1 MVRHG
6 GRKRFLPPRVGGE
19 TLRAFT
25 IFAVLAVLLAG
36 LGWVSHAVALHD
48 SSGLAGFDHRLRAT
62 QEARNVAEA
71 VTSFGRGPAGID
83 FYRLR
88 TNPAPLE
95 TFLAERLARRP
106 DLRFVEV
113 RDRFGTRV
121 AAVPSNVI
129 PNAAGIPRAQV
140 TLMLG
145 GVPQGDVRV
154 GVSTEAIDRD
164 IEALRRSLRIKIAA
178 AVTLGIGL
186 LVVGLFYSLRLI
198 RKNRELEH
206 ARQSAA
212 RAEYRVN
219 LGSGLAHEIRNPLN
233 SMNMNLQM
241 LEEEL
246 QGVPELE
253 GGEHVEMLRSMQG
266 EIKRIANLI
275 DVFLQY
281 ARPATPQLEVKDLN
295 DVLTATARFLQADFR
310 QSGVDLVL
318 DLEPLLP
325 SVELDEGQLRQA
337 LLNILGNARQVMQPG
352 GQVRVATRAGMGGE
366 VVVEIADTGP
376 GIPADSIEKI
386 FEPFFSKRTGG
397 TGLGLAIARQMVEN
411 HNGRI
416 EVDSQLGKGTTFRI
430 RLPRRHNRAGVA
442 VSGATASR

>member
-1 MVRHG
+1 MGELVRANH
-6 GRKRFLPPRVGGE
+6 
-19 TLRAFT
+19 
-25 IFAVLAVLLAG
+25 LLE
-36 LGWVSHAVALHD
+36 
-48 SSGLAGFDHRLRAT
+48 AT
-62 QEARNVAEA
+62 QEARVIAEA
-71 VTSFGRGPAGID
+71 VTSLGRGPGGID

-88 TNPAPLE
+88 KDRVPLLR
-95 TFLAERLARRP
+95 FLSERLAARP
-106 DLRFVEV
+106 DFRFVEV
-113 RDRFGTRV
+113 RDRFGARV
-121 AAVPSNVI
+121 ATVPSNAT
-129 PNAAGIPRAQV
+129 PNAIGIPRVQV
-140 TLMLG
+140 PLMLG
-145 GVPQGDVRV
+145 GIPQGDVRV

-164 IEALRRSLRIKIAA
+164 IEGVRSSLRIKMIC
-178 AVTLGIGL
+178 AVALGIGF

-212 RAEYRVN
+212 RVAYRVN

-241 LEEEL
+241 LGEEL
-246 QGVPELE
+246 QGVPGLE
-253 GGEHVEMLRSMQG
+253 GGEHLEMLRSMQG

-295 DVLTATARFLQADFR
+295 DVLNATARFLQADFR

-352 GQVRVATRAGMGGE
+352 GQVRVVTRAGMGGE
-366 VVVEIADTGP
+366 VVIEIADNGP

-386 FEPFFSKRTGG
+386 FEPFFSKRAGG

-411 HNGRI
+411 HGGSI
-416 EVDSQLGKGTTFRI
+416 EVDSQVGRGTTFRI
-430 RLPRRHNRAGVA
+430 RLPRRHGR
-442 VSGATASR
+442 SATAAPGGQASR